1 MAARQTATA
10 LAGPS
15 RLAARSLARSYATES
30 AAPTPEASTS
40 APAVAID
47 VAPSKSGMRW
57 APSAGLPMAVA
68 PLHPGPRVRS
78 RYREHYDT
86 TLASDLLYLT
96 YDHALARD
104 GPTAPARPAWDPL
117 DPYTVGRKAPTLPG
131 GAALVPVTHPVT
143 AESVVQLES
152 VTVSMH
158 EPAAIRQKSSLM
170 PVLAALSAMTG
181 QPMRDPRVHGKTE
194 GPGIMVTLTSR
205 NARRHGTR
213 PGVPCG
219 GKVTLRG
226 AEMATFVETLVEV
239 VMPRLRTFEGV
250 RMPVSASPD
259 PEKDAASWSGSM
271 SLSLPKEAVPLF
283 PQIEA
288 NVHQYPRLSAFQVN
302 FHTNARGEGAQ
313 DRARALLS
321 GLRIPVRP
329 RFWPR

>member
-30 AAPTPEASTS
+30 AAPAPEASTS

-131 GAALVPVTHPVT
+131 GAALFAFACLLTRVD
-143 AESVVQLES
+143 
-152 VTVSMH
+152 
-158 EPAAIRQKSSLM
+158 AA
-170 PVLAALSAMTG
+170 AAGRAYAAYG
-181 QPMRDPRVHGKTE
+181 
-194 GPGIMVTLTSR
+194 GIYIAVAIAWLW
-205 NARRHGTR
+205 A
-213 PGVPCG
+213 
-219 GKVTLRG
+219 
-226 AEMATFVETLVEV
+226 A
-239 VMPRLRTFEGV
+239 EGV
-250 RMPVSASPD
+250 RPD
-259 PEKDAASWSGSM
+259 RWDLAGAALCLLGA
-271 SLSLPKEAVPLF
+271 AVIFYGP
-283 PQIEA
+283 
-288 NVHQYPRLSAFQVN
+288 H
-302 FHTNARGEGAQ
+302 
-313 DRARALLS
+313 RA
-321 GLRIPVRP
+321 
-329 RFWPR
+329 